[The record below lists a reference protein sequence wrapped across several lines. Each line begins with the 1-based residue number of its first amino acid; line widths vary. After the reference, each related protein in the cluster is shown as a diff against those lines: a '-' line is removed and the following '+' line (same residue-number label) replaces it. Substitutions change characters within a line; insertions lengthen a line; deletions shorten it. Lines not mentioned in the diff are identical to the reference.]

1 MGYVYLITNKINGC
15 IYVGKTVDTIQSR
28 WRDHVSSANT
38 NADNFYIHKAIKK
51 YGEEN
56 FQIEQ
61 LEECEN
67 SILSDREMYWIKEKQ
82 SFYRDNNKGYNLTR
96 GGEGVMKYT
105 DEEIL
110 ELWDKGLNLHQ
121 VSEILGANVNTICQR
136 LRALRPGEAL
146 ERRAKRRNKKVL
158 QYDFYGNFIKGWNS
172 AAEAEKGL
180 GLAGGCVS
188 RVCNKERHF
197 GGNYLWKYKDDE
209 ETTVLDLMIH
219 YAKSTN
225 YVETDLVDDEGNII
239 KTYKN
244 PKTAEQ
250 DLGIARGRVS
260 EACWH
265 KKNIRGYKFEWH
277 YPIKKELAYGRIE

>member
-1 MGYVYLITNKINGC
+1 MP
-15 IYVGKTVDTIQSR
+15 Q
-28 WRDHVSSANT
+28 
-38 NADNFYIHKAIKK
+38 
-51 YGEEN
+51 
-56 FQIEQ
+56 
-61 LEECEN
+61 
-67 SILSDREMYWIKEKQ
+67 KQ
-82 SFYRDNNKGYNLTR
+82 
-96 GGEGVMKYT
+96 
-105 DEEIL
+105 
-110 ELWDKGLNLHQ
+110 
-121 VSEILGANVNTICQR
+121 
-136 LRALRPGEAL
+136 
-146 ERRAKRRNKKVL
+146 KKVWVL
-158 QYDFYGNFIKGWNS
+158 Q
-172 AAEAEKGL
+172 E
-180 GLAGGCVS
+180 GCVS

-225 YVETDLVDDEGNII
+225 CVETDLVDDEGNII